1 MNMSL
6 KNRISTIRPTS
17 KKNSQTTPIITCPN
31 CQHIIS
37 LDNPKSTSFTLN
49 CPLCDHPLIYQG
61 QQTPSFKEN
70 PRTYLST
77 VLSDHFVELI
87 LFTIGLIFL
96 FQPTP
101 ENLKISFTLIFI
113 ASILTFLMTSEYSEK
128 ETEKLPSTAKP
139 YYKRPLHPSAFIKK
153 VKTMYQRIKDVPLSN
168 RISIVLILWTLLL
181 YVITADLEIYFILI
195 FIGVLITRE
204 LTDLYTSNMYKKL
217 LNAYI
222 VIFLFTYIV
231 LITQKIIEILST

>member
-1 MNMSL
+1 M
-6 KNRISTIRPTS
+6 
-17 KKNSQTTPIITCPN
+17 
-31 CQHIIS
+31 
-37 LDNPKSTSFTLN
+37 
-49 CPLCDHPLIYQG
+49 
-61 QQTPSFKEN
+61 
-70 PRTYLST
+70 
-77 VLSDHFVELI
+77 
-87 LFTIGLIFL
+87 
-96 FQPTP
+96 

-139 YYKRPLHPSAFIKK
+139 YYKRPLHTKAFVKKIKSI
-153 VKTMYQRIKDVPLSN
+153 YQRIKDIPLSN

-204 LTDLYTSNMYKKL
+204 LTDLYTSNLYKKR

-222 VIFLFTYIV
+222 IIFLFTYIV
-231 LITQKIIEILST
+231 LITQKIMEILST

>member
-1 MNMSL
+1 MSL
-6 KNRISTIRPTS
+6 KKRLSNIRPPS
-17 KKNSQTTPIITCPN
+17 KKNSHTTPIITCPN

-37 LDNPKSTSFTLN
+37 LDDPESSSFTLN
-49 CPLCDHPLIYQG
+49 CPLCEYPLIYH
-61 QQTPSFKEN
+61 TEKNTSFKQH
-70 PRTYLST
+70 PRKYLST
-77 VLSDHFVELI
+77 IVSDHFVELI
-87 LFTIGLIFL
+87 LFTLGLIFL

-113 ASILTFLMTSEYSEK
+113 ASILTFLMTGEYNENNS
-128 ETEKLPSTAKP
+128 EKLPSTAKP
-139 YYKRPLHPSAFIKK
+139 YYKRPLHPSAFLKK
-153 VKTMYQRIKDVPLSN
+153 LKNVYQRIKDVPLSN

-204 LTDLYTSNMYKKL
+204 LTDLYTSNMYKKR